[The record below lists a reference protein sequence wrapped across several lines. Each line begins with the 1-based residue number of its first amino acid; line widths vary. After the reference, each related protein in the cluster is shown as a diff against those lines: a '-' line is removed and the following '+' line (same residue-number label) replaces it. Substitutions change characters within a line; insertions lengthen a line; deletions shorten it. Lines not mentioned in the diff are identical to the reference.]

1 MIIYSHSTRH
11 GLGTEGRGVDAIAD
25 WLNRGN
31 RASSAPERA
40 GPGSIEQHIPLL
52 GYELPPQSCVYQAL
66 AILW

>member
-11 GLGTEGRGVDAIAD
+11 GLGTEGRGVDAITD
-25 WLNRGN
+25 WLNPGN
-31 RASSAPERA
+31 RTSSAPERA

-52 GYELPPQSCVYQAL
+52 GYGLPPQSSVCQAL